1 MEKRPSHSNSR
12 RREWPCRAVIWSVAG
27 LGIVGLAG
35 FHGLPIPA
43 NNWGFPINHIHVHCD
58 QLQTQD
64 LPYGSFPEEN
74 DPFHFLPCTNDSRP
88 PPLDDPF
95 PQKSWATL
103 FDPDPSHWSWGSNGQ
118 GIYFC
123 GYLDLPL
130 DYHNHSDNRI
140 VRIAVTKFQVAGLP
154 LKNENASN
162 DSSGH
167 KNYKSKRTLIIEPGG
182 PGGSGTSYI
191 WETAE
196 EMTNRFS
203 DGQLDVLGWDPRG
216 VNISL
221 PSAACYPK
229 DAHRDRWSLLA
240 LRYREEA
247 PRAQLE
253 IMDAMNNAT
262 FFACQQRLG
271 DFGRFVS
278 TAFVA
283 RDLDEIRKALGEEE
297 VTGYFVSYG
306 TGIGQTYVNMFPDR
320 AGRLILDGTE
330 YVKDHRLLGG
340 FGWTSLDNAT
350 DAWRD
355 GFLGECVNAGPA
367 ACALAKPTTGQ
378 DGPVTLE
385 QLEERMAQLLTSLQF
400 RPQSAYTELGGPSL
414 ITYSAL
420 VENVLYPAMYKPAMW
435 PDIAHLLSELEAG
448 NATLAAN
455 MLDLSWSDHA
465 STHSYLTTPSSSEL
479 DLLVI
484 CSDSYDAPMPDGL
497 EWWDELWANM
507 TAQSWMAGNSRFF
520 TVLPCRHYRS
530 HWDRPSE
537 VYRGDLNHT
546 LKTPALLI
554 ASTYD
559 PATPLRNGRR
569 LLNEMGR
576 NARLIVHRAYGHCS
590 RRDWSDCTD
599 RLAKAYIMEGAI
611 PAEQETEC
619 YANAKPYTL
628 SSDDGSVQGV
638 Y

>member
-1 MEKRPSHSNSR
+1 MEKKPQIPKCQRQK
-12 RREWPCRAVIWSVAG
+12 WSWMTI
-27 LGIVGLAG
+27 LGLAG
-35 FHGLPIPA
+35 MGILGLKGFRDLPIPA
-43 NNWGFPINHIHVHCD
+43 HRWAFPDNHFQHEL
-58 QLQTQD
+58 QLQEQD
-64 LPYGSFPEEN
+64 LPYGSFPQED
-74 DPFHFLPCTNDSRP
+74 DPFNFIPCTDASRP
-88 PPLDDPF
+88 PLLDDPT
-95 PQKSWATL
+95 PQQSWADL
-103 FDPDPSHWSWGSNGQ
+103 FDPNPSHWSWGSKGR
-118 GIYFC
+118 GIYMC

-154 LKNENASN
+154 LKNE
-162 DSSGH
+162 SGITA
-167 KNYKSKRTLIIEPGG
+167 NSYKSKRTLIIEPGG
-182 PGGSGTSYI
+182 PGGSGNSFL

-203 DGQLDVLGWDPRG
+203 GGQLDVLGWDPRG

-221 PSAACYPK
+221 PSAACYPQN
-229 DAHRDRWSLLA
+229 AHRDRWSLLA

-253 IMDAMNNAT
+253 MMDAMNNAT

-330 YVKDHRLLGG
+330 YVRDHRLLGG
-340 FGWTSLDNAT
+340 FGWTSLDNTT
-350 DAWRD
+350 DAWHD
-355 GFLGECVNAGPA
+355 GFLGECISAGPE
-367 ACALAKPTTGQ
+367 ACALAKPISVH

-385 QLEERMAQLLTSLQF
+385 QLKERITRLLSSLQI

-414 ITYSAL
+414 VTYSAL
-420 VENVLYPAMYKPAMW
+420 VENVLYPAMYRPANW
-435 PDIAHLLSELEAG
+435 PSVAQLLYELEAG
-448 NATLAAN
+448 NATLAATQ
-455 MLDLSWSDHA
+455 LDLSWS
-465 STHSYLTTPSSSEL
+465 SHSESPSSPNIPSSSEL
-479 DLLVI
+479 ELLVI
-484 CSDSYDAPMPDGL
+484 CSDSYDAPIPDGL
-497 EWWDELWANM
+497 DWWDELWRNM

-520 TVLPCRHYRS
+520 AVLPCRHYNTY
-530 HWDRPSE
+530 WDAPSE
-537 VYRGDLNHT
+537 VYRGDLNNT

-554 ASTYD
+554 ASPYD

-576 NARLIVHRAYGHCS
+576 NARLIVHHGYGHSS
-590 RRDWSDCTD
+590 RRDPSDCTD
-599 RLAKAYIMEGAI
+599 RVAKAYIMDGILPED
-611 PAEQETEC
+611 QETDC
-619 YANAKPYTL
+619 YANTKPYVH
-628 SSDDGSVQGV
+628 SAGEESV
-638 Y
+638 